1 MAGYPKSGNLIP
13 KALLR
18 IFKPVA
24 AAISSRVGLL
34 EASPLTELSEPLR
47 FNPFWTLSEITI
59 ILIAFYRRFQ
69 AIFKEVIVYV
79 GFGYGLSRIKNEI
92 SEKAQKSLI
101 KRVERGFFRALKMS
115 LSYCTP
121 LEIMPRWNF

>member
-18 IFKPVA
+18 TFEPVA
-24 AAISSRVGLL
+24 AAIRNRVGLL

-47 FNPFWTLSEITI
+47 FNPFWTLLEIVIT
-59 ILIAFYRRFQ
+59 LIAFYRSLQ
-69 AIFKEVIVYV
+69 VIFKEVILYV
-79 GFGYGLSRIKNEI
+79 GFGYGLSRIINEI

-101 KRVERGFFRALKMS
+101 TR
-115 LSYCTP
+115 
-121 LEIMPRWNF
+121 IMK

>member
-18 IFKPVA
+18 TLEPVA

-34 EASPLTELSEPLR
+34 ETSPLTELSEPLR
-47 FNPFWTLSEITI
+47 FNPLWTLSEITI
-59 ILIAFYRRFQ
+59 ILIALYRRFQ

-79 GFGYGLSRIKNEI
+79 GFGYGLSRTKNEI
-92 SEKAQKSLI
+92 SEKARKSLI
-101 KRVERGFFRALKMS
+101 TRLPAGRQGL
-115 LSYCTP
+115 
-121 LEIMPRWNF
+121 